1 MKFEHHRQPLAP
13 RHVFLRRLFR
23 FISYAVIFLS
33 MSLSLGVLG
42 YHYICGLSWV
52 DAVLD
57 ASMILAGMGPVSTI
71 TNDAGKYFASAYAL
85 FSGVAFLTTFSII
98 IAPVLH
104 RIMHQLHLN
113 EGKN

>member
-1 MKFEHHRQPLAP
+1 MKFEHRHQPLAP
-13 RHVFLRRLFR
+13 RHVFVRRLFR
-23 FISYAVIFLS
+23 FIGYAVIFLS
-33 MSLSLGVLG
+33 VSLSLGVLG

-57 ASMILAGMGPVSTI
+57 ASMILAGMGPVSPI
-71 TNDAGKYFASAYAL
+71 LNDAGKYFASAYAL

-104 RIMHQLHLN
+104 RVMHRLHLN

>member
-13 RHVFLRRLFR
+13 RHVFVRRLFR
-23 FISYAVIFLS
+23 FIGYAVIFLS
-33 MSLSLGVLG
+33 VSLSLGVLG
-42 YHYICGLSWV
+42 YHYISAHPWV

-57 ASMILAGMGPVSTI
+57 ASMILAGMGPVSAI
-71 TNDAGKYFASAYAL
+71 PNDAGKYFASAYAI

-104 RIMHQLHLN
+104 RIMHRLHLN

>member
-1 MKFEHHRQPLAP
+1 M
-13 RHVFLRRLFR
+13 FLRRLVG
-23 FISYAVIFLS
+23 FIGYALIFLS
-33 MSLSLGVLG
+33 VSLSLGVLG

-52 DAVLD
+52 DALLD
-57 ASMILAGMGPVSTI
+57 ASMILAGMGPVSAI
-71 TNDAGKYFASAYAL
+71 SNDAGKYFASAYAI

-104 RIMHQLHLN
+104 RIMHRLHLN

>member
-1 MKFEHHRQPLAP
+1 MKFEHRHQPLAP
-13 RHVFLRRLFR
+13 RRVFVRRLFR
-23 FISYAVIFLS
+23 FIGYAIIFLS
-33 MSLSLGVLG
+33 VSLSLGVLG

-57 ASMILAGMGPVSTI
+57 ASMILAGMGPVSPI
-71 TNDAGKYFASAYAL
+71 PNDAGKYFASAYAL

-104 RIMHQLHLN
+104 RVMHRLHLN

>member
-1 MKFEHHRQPLAP
+1 MKFEHRHQPLAS
-13 RHVFLRRLFR
+13 RHVFVRRLVR
-23 FISYAVIFLS
+23 FIGYAVIFLS
-33 MSLSLGVLG
+33 VSLSLGVLG

-57 ASMILAGMGPVSTI
+57 ASMILAGMGPVSAI
-71 TNDAGKYFASAYAL
+71 PNDAGKYFASAYAL
-85 FSGVAFLTTFSII
+85 FSGVAFLTTFSVI

-104 RIMHQLHLN
+104 RVMHRLHLN

>member
-1 MKFEHHRQPLAP
+1 MKFEHRHQPLAS
-13 RHVFLRRLFR
+13 RHVFVRRLVR
-23 FISYAVIFLS
+23 FIGYAVIFLS
-33 MSLSLGVLG
+33 VSLSLGVLG

-57 ASMILAGMGPVSTI
+57 ASMILAGMGPVSAI
-71 TNDAGKYFASAYAL
+71 PNDAGKYFASAYAL

-104 RIMHQLHLN
+104 RVMHRLHLN

>member
-33 MSLSLGVLG
+33 VSLSLGVLG

-57 ASMILAGMGPVSTI
+57 ASMILAGMGPVSAI
-71 TNDAGKYFASAYAL
+71 PNDAGKYFASAYAL
-85 FSGVAFLTTFSII
+85 FSGVAFLGTFSII

>member
-1 MKFEHHRQPLAP
+1 
-13 RHVFLRRLFR
+13 VFVRRLFR
-23 FISYAVIFLS
+23 FIGYAVIFLS
-33 MSLSLGVLG
+33 VSLSLGVLG

-57 ASMILAGMGPVSTI
+57 ASMILAGMGPVSAI
-71 TNDAGKYFASAYAL
+71 PNDAGKYFASAYAL

-104 RIMHQLHLN
+104 RVMHRLHLTDGRN
-113 EGKN
+113 

>member
-1 MKFEHHRQPLAP
+1 MKFEHHRQPIAP
-13 RHVFLRRLFR
+13 RHVFVRRLFR
-23 FISYAVIFLS
+23 FIGYGVVFLGV
-33 MSLSLGVLG
+33 SLLLGVLG

-52 DAVLD
+52 DALLD

-71 TNDAGKYFASAYAL
+71 SSDAGKYFASAYAI
-85 FSGVAFLTTFSII
+85 FSGVAFLGTFSII

-104 RIMHQLHLN
+104 RIMHRLHLN

>member
-1 MKFEHHRQPLAP
+1 MKFEHHHQPLAP
-13 RHVFLRRLFR
+13 RHIFVRRLVR
-23 FISYAVIFLS
+23 FIGYAVIFLS
-33 MSLSLGVLG
+33 VSLSLGILG

-52 DAVLD
+52 DALLD
-57 ASMILAGMGPVSTI
+57 ASMILAGMGPVATI
-71 TNDAGKYFASAYAL
+71 PNVAGKYFASAYAL

-104 RIMHQLHLN
+104 RILHRLHLN

>member
-1 MKFEHHRQPLAP
+1 MKFEHRHQPLAS
-13 RHVFLRRLFR
+13 RHVFVRRLVR
-23 FISYAVIFLS
+23 FIGYAVIFLS
-33 MSLSLGVLG
+33 VSLSLGVLG

-57 ASMILAGMGPVSTI
+57 ASMILAGMGPVSPI
-71 TNDAGKYFASAYAL
+71 PNDAGKYFASAYAL

-104 RIMHQLHLN
+104 RVMHRLHLN

>member
-13 RHVFLRRLFR
+13 RHVFVRRLFR
-23 FISYAVIFLS
+23 FIGYGVIFLGV
-33 MSLSLGVLG
+33 SLLLGVLG

-52 DAVLD
+52 DALLD
-57 ASMILAGMGPVSTI
+57 ASMILAGMGPVATI
-71 TNDAGKYFASAYAL
+71 SSDAGKYCASAYAI
-85 FSGVAFLTTFSII
+85 FSGVAFLGTFSII

-104 RIMHQLHLN
+104 RIMHRLHLN

>member
-1 MKFEHHRQPLAP
+1 MKFEHRHQPLAS
-13 RHVFLRRLFR
+13 RHVFVRRLVR
-23 FISYAVIFLS
+23 FIGYAVIFLS
-33 MSLSLGVLG
+33 VSLSLGVLG

-57 ASMILAGMGPVSTI
+57 ASMILAGMGPVSSI
-71 TNDAGKYFASAYAL
+71 PNDAGKYFASAYAL

-104 RIMHQLHLN
+104 RVMHRLHLN

>member
-23 FISYAVIFLS
+23 FISYAAIFLS
-33 MSLSLGVLG
+33 VSLSLGVLG

-57 ASMILAGMGPVSTI
+57 ASMILAGMGPVSAI
-71 TNDAGKYFASAYAL
+71 PNDAGKYFASAYAL
-85 FSGVAFLTTFSII
+85 FSGVAFLGTFSII

>member
-1 MKFEHHRQPLAP
+1 MKFEHRHQPLAP
-13 RHVFLRRLFR
+13 RHVFVRRLFR
-23 FISYAVIFLS
+23 FIGYAVIFLS
-33 MSLSLGVLG
+33 VSLSLGVLG

-57 ASMILAGMGPVSTI
+57 ASMILAGMGPVSPI
-71 TNDAGKYFASAYAL
+71 PNDAGKYFASAYAL

-104 RIMHQLHLN
+104 RVMHRLHLDD
-113 EGKN
+113 GKN

>member
-1 MKFEHHRQPLAP
+1 MKFEHHHQPIAP
-13 RHVFLRRLFR
+13 RHVFLRRLVR
-23 FISYAVIFLS
+23 FIGYALIFLS
-33 MSLSLGVLG
+33 VSLSLGVLG

-52 DAVLD
+52 DAILD
-57 ASMILAGMGPVSTI
+57 ASMILAGMGPVSAI
-71 TNDAGKYFASAYAL
+71 PNDAGKYFASAYAL
-85 FSGVAFLTTFSII
+85 FSGVAFLGTFSII

>member
-13 RHVFLRRLFR
+13 RHIFVRRLFR
-23 FISYAVIFLS
+23 FIGYGVIFLGV
-33 MSLSLGVLG
+33 SLLLGVLG

-52 DAVLD
+52 DALLD
-57 ASMILAGMGPVSTI
+57 ASMILAGMGPVATI
-71 TNDAGKYFASAYAL
+71 SSDAGKYFASAYAI
-85 FSGVAFLTTFSII
+85 FSGVAFLGTFSII

-104 RIMHQLHLN
+104 RIMHRLHLN